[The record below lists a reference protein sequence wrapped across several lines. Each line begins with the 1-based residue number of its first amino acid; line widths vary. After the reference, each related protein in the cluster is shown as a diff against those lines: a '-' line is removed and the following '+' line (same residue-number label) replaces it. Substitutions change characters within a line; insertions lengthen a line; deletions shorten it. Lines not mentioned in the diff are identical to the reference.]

1 VDAVS
6 GRRTLW
12 EEGRHRG
19 RLVANVAILAI
30 AGVVALDL
38 RVNHG
43 LTLLFDIVF
52 VLVCLAAALLV
63 RPKDFFVVG
72 VLPPLL
78 MAATVL
84 ALAVLSRDAVGE
96 PGDGVIQAMVSGLAH
111 RAGAL
116 VTGYVLTLLIL
127 ALRQVATKNAG
138 AIRGTKHHTRT
149 SRTARV

>member
-1 VDAVS
+1 M
-6 GRRTLW
+6 
-12 EEGRHRG
+12 
-19 RLVANVAILAI
+19 
-30 AGVVALDL
+30 VALDL

-52 VLVCLAAALLV
+52 VLVCLGAALLV

-116 VTGYVLTLLIL
+116 VTGYLMTLLIL
-127 ALRQVATKNAG
+127 ALRQVATRNAG
-138 AIRGTKHHTRT
+138 AIRGTKHHARN

>member
-1 VDAVS
+1 MDAVS

-19 RLVANVAILAI
+19 RLVANVAIVAI
-30 AGVVALDL
+30 ACAVALDL

-127 ALRQVATKNAG
+127 ALRQVATRNSG